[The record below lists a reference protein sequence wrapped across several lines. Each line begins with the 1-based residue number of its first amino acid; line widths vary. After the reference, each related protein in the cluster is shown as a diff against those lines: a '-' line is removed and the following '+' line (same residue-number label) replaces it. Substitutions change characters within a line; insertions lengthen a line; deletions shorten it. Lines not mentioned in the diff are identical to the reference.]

1 MTALSILRT
10 LIAAAPVILAMLA
23 YYEGLPVIRDAPFLD
38 RVPVLRE
45 LTVGRVA
52 SYAADAVAAANRQCE
67 ADKSSMVDR
76 AIADA
81 LAATLAQ
88 ERRYRNAA
96 DIAAADAQKRA
107 GEALLAK
114 EEADERVRAL
124 QAEAER
130 DNLPTWT
137 PEELEWYGAR

>member
-1 MTALSILRT
+1 MFGILDYIK
-10 LIAAAPVILAMLA
+10 LGSAAIV
-23 YYEGLPVIRDAPFLD
+23 GG
-38 RVPVLRE
+38 
-45 LTVGRVA
+45 LTVWLFVITIHEPLARRDERA
-52 SYAADAVAAANRQCE
+52 KATAQCE
-67 ADKSSMVDR
+67 TDKSQMVDR

-107 GEALLAK
+107 GEALRAK

-137 PEELEWYGAR
+137 PEELKWLGAH